1 MDQYHP
7 GREDLERFAGGDVFA
22 HERRKIE
29 DHLRSGCRSC
39 QRMIDE
45 MLPGL
50 DEVCLDIDLDLD
62 LDLDLDGCM
71 DEIEDREWEEAPYL
85 DFAFAKLEQRM
96 ALISLERNA
105 APRLVN
111 ELLRHAAVDQLQ
123 LVRSSR
129 RFQTLA
135 VCDLLIEKSFDE
147 GFREPVHSVE
157 LAEVA
162 IEVAGQLDSGYYG
175 KSVVQDLKARAWA
188 HLGNARRIGSDF
200 IGAEQAFVMAEMLS
214 DEGSADPLEE
224 ARILDLKASLLS
236 DQGWFEQAAELL
248 DEVIDIYDDV
258 KEYHRQGRAVISK
271 GLFLG
276 YAGWSE
282 KAIHLLQEGLGLIDW
297 DREPRLVLMAR
308 HNLAWFLNDCGRGPE
323 ALQQL
328 ERFRH
333 SYQEFP
339 DPWTELRLMWLE
351 GRIAGGLGRGEESEA
366 ALRQVQQRFVDQGLG
381 YDASMVTLD
390 LASLYLRQ
398 GRSQE
403 VKELAAAM
411 VPIFIAQDVHRQA
424 IAALAVFQQAAEL
437 DLATASLVEEIMSY
451 LLRARKNPKLI
462 FDQSSKLRHRW
473 K

>member
-50 DEVCLDIDLDLD
+50 DDACLDLD
-62 LDLDLDGCM
+62 LDFDFEE
-71 DEIEDREWEEAPYL
+71 EIEEPGWQEAPDL
-85 DFAFAKLEQRM
+85 DFAFAKLEQRL

-111 ELLRHAAVDQLQ
+111 ELLRHAAGDRLQ
-123 LVRSSR
+123 LVRSGR

-135 VCDLLIEKSFDE
+135 VCDLLVEKSFDE
-147 GFREPVHSVE
+147 GFREPGFSVE
-157 LAEVA
+157 LTELA

-188 HLGNARRIGSDF
+188 YLGNARRIGSDF
-200 IGAEQAFVMAEMLS
+200 IGAEQAFLMAEMLS
-214 DEGSADPLEE
+214 EDGSADPLEE

-258 KEYHRQGRAVISK
+258 KEHHRKGRAAISK

-276 YAGWSE
+276 YAGWPE
-282 KAIHLLQEGLGLIDW
+282 KAIQLLQDGLSLIDW

-308 HNLAWFLNDCGRGPE
+308 HNLAWFLNDCGRCPE

-333 SYQEFP
+333 SYKEFP
-339 DPWTELRLMWLE
+339 DAWTELRLMWLE
-351 GRIAGGLGRGEESEA
+351 GRIAGCLGRSDESEA
-366 ALRQVQQRFVDQGLG
+366 ALRTVQQRFVEQGLG

-411 VPIFIAQDVHRQA
+411 FPIFVAQDVHRQA
-424 IAALAVFQQAAEL
+424 IAALAVFQQAAEM
-437 DLATASLVEEIMSY
+437 DLATASLVEEITSY

-462 FDQSSKLRHRW
+462 FSQSAKVRQRW

>member
-7 GREDLERFAGGDVFA
+7 VREDLERFAGGDVFA

-50 DEVCLDIDLDLD
+50 DEVCLDFDLVL
-62 LDLDLDGCM
+62 G
-71 DEIEDREWEEAPYL
+71 EEREEAEWEEVPDL
-85 DFAFAKLEQRM
+85 DFAFAKLEQRL

-111 ELLRHAAVDQLQ
+111 ELLRPAAGDRLQ
-123 LVRSSR
+123 LVRTSR

-135 VCDLLIEKSFDE
+135 ICDLLIERSFEE
-147 GFREPVHSVE
+147 GFREPGFSVE
-157 LAEVA
+157 LAELA

-188 HLGNARRIGSDF
+188 YLGNARRIGSDF
-200 IGAEQAFVMAEMLS
+200 IGAEQAFLMAEMLS
-214 DEGSADPLEE
+214 EDGSADPLEE

-258 KEYHRQGRAVISK
+258 KEHHRKGRAVISK

-276 YAGWSE
+276 YAGWPE
-282 KAIHLLQEGLGLIDW
+282 KAIHLLQDGLALIDW
-297 DREPRLVLMAR
+297 EREPRLVLMAR
-308 HNLAWFLNDCGRGPE
+308 HNLAWFMNDCGRCPE
-323 ALQQL
+323 AWQQL

-333 SYQEFP
+333 SYKEFP
-339 DPWTELRLMWLE
+339 DAWTELRLLWLE
-351 GRIAGGLGRGEESEA
+351 GRITGSLGRAEESEV
-366 ALRQVQQRFVDQGLG
+366 ALRTVQQRFVEQGLG

-398 GRSQE
+398 GRHQE
-403 VKELAAAM
+403 VKGLATAM
-411 VPIFIAQDVHRQA
+411 FPIFLSQDVHRQA
-424 IAALAVFQQAAEL
+424 IAALAVFQQAAER
-437 DLATASLVEEIMSY
+437 DLATASLVEEIASY
-451 LLRARKNPKLI
+451 LLRARKNPKLV
-462 FDQSSKLRHRW
+462 FNQSSKVRHRW